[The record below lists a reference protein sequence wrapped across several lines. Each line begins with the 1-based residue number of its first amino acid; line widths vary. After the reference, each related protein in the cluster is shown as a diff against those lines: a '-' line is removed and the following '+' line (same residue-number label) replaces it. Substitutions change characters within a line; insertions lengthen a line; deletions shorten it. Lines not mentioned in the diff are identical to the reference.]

1 VRSFVPA
8 KTVGTQDD
16 SERQTSRKRS
26 HSEGHRSQERN
37 DSEGHWSLRTGHGA
51 RELKMAAGEIIRA
64 TNGAAKRARGFA
76 KFRGR
81 PWISELGEAVA
92 LAMDAMRRNKL
103 RSALTIGSIV
113 ISVGTVIAVTSVING
128 LNTNVIGSVQSMGSN
143 IIISYRFPWAS
154 MGRPPSEWFTRKEL
168 QAEWADKIA
177 QLPNVEAAAAT
188 LRIFRPEF
196 GAGTSYVTRGE
207 FRAKNVILQGGPP
220 AVARV
225 FDIGL
230 ERGRATTQVDE
241 DHRSPVVTLGYDTAR
256 ILFPDPKDD
265 PIGKEVLVEGRVF
278 TVVGVNERRK
288 QAFGGG
294 ANPEDNLVSF
304 PLSTLRKLHPEQKDY
319 VIWVKATSADV
330 VPQVVDAMRDL
341 MRRERH
347 LTSDKADDFAI
358 FTPDAFIDLWHQ
370 VSNGIF
376 ALVFLVASVTLL
388 VGGIGVMNIMLVSVT
403 ERTREIGIRKAI
415 GAKRRNI
422 LQQFL
427 LEAMTLTGIGG
438 IIGIIGGGGLGLL
451 VRALAPSLPAT
462 ISVFWMSAGMV
473 TAASIGL
480 VFGIYPAWKAAKL
493 DPVEALR
500 YE

>member
-1 VRSFVPA
+1 
-8 KTVGTQDD
+8 
-16 SERQTSRKRS
+16 
-26 HSEGHRSQERN
+26 
-37 DSEGHWSLRTGHGA
+37 
-51 RELKMAAGEIIRA
+51 MAAEKTIREA
-64 TNGAAKRARGFA
+64 GRESRGFA
-76 KFRGR
+76 SGTLVARQ
-81 PWISELGEAVA
+81 PWLSELGEAVG
-92 LAMDAMRRNKL
+92 LAVDAMRRNKL

-113 ISVGTVIAVTSVING
+113 IAVGTVIAVTSVING

-143 IIISYRFPWAS
+143 IIICYRFPWAS
-154 MGRPPSEWFTRKEL
+154 LGRPPSEWFTRKEL
-168 QAEWADKIA
+168 QAEWAEKMA
-177 QLPNVEAAAAT
+177 QLPNVVTAAPT

-196 GAGTSYVTRGE
+196 GAGTSYVTRGQY
-207 FRAKNVILQGGPP
+207 RAKNVILQGGPP
-220 AVARV
+220 QVRDV

-230 ERGRATTQVDE
+230 ARGRAMNSVDE
-241 DHRSPVVTLGYDTAR
+241 EHRSPVIILGFDTAK
-256 ILFPDPKDD
+256 ILFPDPGDD

-278 TVVGVNERRK
+278 TVVGVNELRK

-304 PLSTLRKLHPEQKDY
+304 PLSTLRKLHPEMKDY
-319 VIWVKATSADV
+319 VIWVKARSADV

-341 MRRERH
+341 LRRERR
-347 LTSDKADDFAI
+347 LSSDKPDDFAI
-358 FTPDAFIDLWHQ
+358 FTPDAFIDLWQ
-370 VSNGIF
+370 QISSGIF
-376 ALVFLVASVTLL
+376 ILLFMVASVTLV

-438 IIGIIGGGGLGLL
+438 IIGILGGTAVGMV
-451 VRALAPSLPAT
+451 VRVFAPSLPAT
-462 ISVFWMSAGMV
+462 VSLFWVSMGML
-473 TAASIGL
+473 TATSIGL
-480 VFGIYPAWKAAKL
+480 LFGIYPAWKAAKL

>member
-1 VRSFVPA
+1 
-8 KTVGTQDD
+8 
-16 SERQTSRKRS
+16 
-26 HSEGHRSQERN
+26 
-37 DSEGHWSLRTGHGA
+37 
-51 RELKMAAGEIIRA
+51 M
-64 TNGAAKRARGFA
+64 
-76 KFRGR
+76 
-81 PWISELGEAVA
+81 SELAEAVG
-92 LAMDAMRRNKL
+92 LAFDAMRRNKL

-113 ISVGTVIAVTSVING
+113 IAVGTVIAVTSVING
-128 LNTNVIGSVQSMGSN
+128 LNTNVIGSVESLGSN
-143 IIISYRFPWAS
+143 IIICYRFPWAS
-154 MGRPPSEWFTRKEL
+154 LGRPPSEWFTRKEL

-177 QLPNVEAAAAT
+177 LLPNVETAAAS

-196 GAGTSYVTRGE
+196 GAGTTYVTRGPY
-207 FRAKNVILQGGPP
+207 RAKNVILQGAPP
-220 AVARV
+220 QIRLV
-225 FDIGL
+225 FDIEL
-230 ERGRATTQVDE
+230 ERGRAISAVDE
-241 DHRSPVVTLGYDTAR
+241 EHRAPVIILGYDTAR
-256 ILFPDPKDD
+256 ILFPDPNDD
-265 PIGKEVLVEGRVF
+265 PVGKEVLVEGRVF

-288 QAFGGG
+288 QAFGSG

-319 VIWVKATSADV
+319 VFWIKAKNSES
-330 VPQVVDAMRDL
+330 VPQVVDATRDL
-341 MRRERH
+341 LRRERR
-347 LTSDKADDFAI
+347 LSSDKADDFAI

-370 VSNGIF
+370 ISTGIF
-376 ALVFLVASVTLL
+376 LMVFLVASVTLL

-438 IIGIIGGGGLGLL
+438 IIGILGGGGLGML
-451 VRALAPSLPAT
+451 VRVLAPSLPAS
-462 ISVFWMSAGMV
+462 ISLFWVAAGML

-480 VFGIYPAWKAAKL
+480 LFGIYPAWKAAKL

>member
-1 VRSFVPA
+1 MATTETIR
-8 KTVGTQDD
+8 
-16 SERQTSRKRS
+16 
-26 HSEGHRSQERN
+26 
-37 DSEGHWSLRTGHGA
+37 
-51 RELKMAAGEIIRA
+51 AAGQA
-64 TNGAAKRARGFA
+64 SRGFGSA
-76 KFRGR
+76 AVTGR
-81 PWISELGEAVA
+81 RQWLTELGEAVG
-92 LAMDAMRRNKL
+92 LAVDAMRRNKL

-113 ISVGTVIAVTSVING
+113 IAVGTVIAVTSVING
-128 LNTNVIGSVQSMGSN
+128 LNTNVIGSVESLGSN
-143 IIISYRFPWAS
+143 IIICYRFPWAS
-154 MGRPPSEWFTRKEL
+154 LGRPPSEWFTRKEL
-168 QAEWADKIA
+168 QGEWTEKIA

-188 LRIFRPEF
+188 LRVFRPEF
-196 GAGTSYVTRGE
+196 GAGTSYVTRGAY
-207 FRAKNVILQGGPP
+207 RAKNVILQGGPP
-220 AVARV
+220 SVRRV

-230 ERGRATTQVDE
+230 ERGRAPTLVDE
-241 DHRSPVVTLGYDTAR
+241 EHRSPIVVLGYDTAR
-256 ILFPDPKDD
+256 ILFPDTNED

-288 QAFGGG
+288 QALGGG

-319 VIWVKATSADV
+319 VFWIKATSADA
-330 VPQVVDAMRDL
+330 VPQVVDAVRDL
-341 MRRERH
+341 LRRERR
-347 LTSDKADDFAI
+347 LASDKPDDFAI
-358 FTPDAFIDLWHQ
+358 FTPDAFIDLWRQ
-370 VSNGIF
+370 ISTGIF

-438 IIGIIGGGGLGLL
+438 IIGILGGSAVGMM
-451 VRALAPSLPAT
+451 VRMFAPSLPAAV
-462 ISVFWMSAGMV
+462 SLFWVSAGMV
-473 TAASIGL
+473 TATCIGL
-480 VFGIYPAWKAAKL
+480 LFGIYPAWKAAKL